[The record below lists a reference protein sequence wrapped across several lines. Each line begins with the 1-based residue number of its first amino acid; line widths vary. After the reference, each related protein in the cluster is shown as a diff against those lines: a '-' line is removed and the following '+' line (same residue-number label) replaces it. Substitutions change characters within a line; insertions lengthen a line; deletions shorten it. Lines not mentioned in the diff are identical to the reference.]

1 MKIKTIAFL
10 FISLISTVSCAHT
23 FEPTPA
29 MTQKWSNTESNYL
42 QLEDGTQIRYLKL
55 GEGRPLVMLHSLR
68 TQLDLFYKLAP
79 LLKDDFSLY
88 LIDLP
93 GHGYSTI
100 DKSTS
105 YNATLFTSKVA
116 EILEKLDLG
125 EVQLLGESIGASIA
139 LTVATDPK
147 LSISKVF
154 AINPYDYGE
163 KYGGGIRRSEN
174 GFWVT
179 TTRFIDV
186 NFRWVLR
193 DVFEGGVYDDKALEP
208 IFLNELH
215 KVGFKDHYGK
225 MFGSLLKNWS
235 SWIENRKN
243 YVSAKDNVQEVYLIY
258 GDHDWSNK
266 SERENNK
273 ALISPTKFYELKQAG
288 HFISLDNPDELSKII
303 QENQ

>member
-1 MKIKTIAFL
+1 
-10 FISLISTVSCAHT
+10 
-23 FEPTPA
+23 
-29 MTQKWSNTESNYL
+29 MTQKWSEAASSYL
-42 QLEDGTQIRYLKL
+42 RLEDGTQIRYLKL
-55 GEGRPLVMLHSLR
+55 GEGKPLVMLHSLR

-100 DKSTS
+100 DKPAS
-105 YNATLFTSKVA
+105 YDASFFVTKVA
-116 EILEKLDLG
+116 EILQKLDLG
-125 EVQLLGESIGASIA
+125 ETQLVGESIGASVA

-154 AINPYDYGE
+154 AVNPYDYGE

-179 TTRFIDV
+179 TTRFFDV

-193 DVFEGGVYDDKALEP
+193 DVFQGGVYDDKALEP

-215 KVGFKDHYGK
+215 KVGFKENYGK
-225 MFGSLLKNWS
+225 MFASLLKNWS
-235 SWIENRKN
+235 SWVENRNN
-243 YVSAKDNVQEVYLIY
+243 YISVRDNFHEVYLIY
-258 GDHDWSNK
+258 GDSDWSNK
-266 SERENNK
+266 SERQKNRL
-273 ALISPTKFYELKQAG
+273 LISPTKFYELKKSG
-288 HFISLDNPDELSKII
+288 HFISLDNPEELSRII
-303 QENQ
+303 LENQ